1 MQSIL
6 IVEDDTM
13 MNSGLCYN
21 LQLDQ
26 YKVVSA
32 QSAAEAIERVK
43 SDKFDLAVLDINL
56 PDRNGFELCKEIK
69 SVQDIPV
76 IFLTAR
82 DLESDIMKGFELGA
96 DDYITKPFSVNIF
109 RKKVSA
115 VLRRCGNR
123 KNTNVYSDGNLTID
137 FDKLTVTVQGES
149 TVLTPTESKLLKLFI
164 SNANSVLTRQ
174 ILLDKLWD
182 CEGNFVDEHAL
193 TVYINR
199 LRTKIENGER
209 KYIKTVYGMGYMWVG
224 DKE

>member
-1 MQSIL
+1 MQTIL

-32 QSAAEAIERVK
+32 QNAAEAIERVK

-56 PDRNGFELCKEIK
+56 PDRNGFDLCKEIK
-69 SVQDIPV
+69 LVQDIPV

-82 DLESDIMKGFELGA
+82 DLESDVMKGFELGA

-115 VLRRCGNR
+115 VLRRCENR

-137 FDKLTVTVQGES
+137 FDKLTVTVQGKS
-149 TVLTPTESKLLKLFI
+149 AVLTPTESKLLKLFI